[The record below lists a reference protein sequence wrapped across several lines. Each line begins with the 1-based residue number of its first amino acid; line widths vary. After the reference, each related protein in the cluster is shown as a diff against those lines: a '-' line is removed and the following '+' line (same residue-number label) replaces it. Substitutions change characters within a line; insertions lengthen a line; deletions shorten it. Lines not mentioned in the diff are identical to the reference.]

1 MAPLH
6 ELERQ
11 RLRELDQYGVFG
23 TPPESDYDHIC
34 RLTAD
39 IFEVPIAMINLVARD
54 TVWVKSRIGVDL
66 QEVPR
71 ELTFCHHTI
80 QGHDLLVV
88 PDLTNDQRFCGN
100 PLVTS
105 PEGGLRFYAGA
116 PLSTPKGYVIGTLC
130 ILDRQP
136 RAHLSPKERER
147 LKNLAVL
154 VMDRLEKRR
163 LEQLEL
169 MTSSLMNATSDG
181 IIITDAAHN
190 IRYWNHAAETIF
202 GFTPEEMTEKP
213 VTAITTDQKDA
224 ALLVQALEDVAD
236 GHRSVSLTLATRAK
250 GGRAISTEVSFASW
264 GTGTSDKEEGPLGF
278 GLIVRDVTEQTA
290 VAEKLAWLARHDELT
305 GMFNRNHLRQVMND
319 ALAARDSIAVVSINL
334 DRFMAINDTFGH
346 RVGDALLKVVTRR
359 LEKELGPTDLLARIG
374 GDEFT
379 ILRSGPTD
387 RAELECLASRLQAA
401 FGETFAVD
409 GHLVTTTASVG
420 IATSE
425 LGEANTDALLN
436 AADLAIYRAK
446 SDGGNGWRFFTPEHD
461 SRISV
466 VRSME
471 NDLRGALSRGEF
483 ALNYQP
489 KFCLVTGRLTGAE
502 ALLRWTHPAKGAVSP
517 ADFIPVAELSG
528 LIVPIGEWVLATA
541 CNALTRLPGDFRMAV
556 NLSPVQF
563 RRSDVAATVA
573 DKLLLSGINPARL
586 EVEIT
591 ESLLLENSPA
601 TAGALEAL
609 KALGVSIALDDFG
622 TGYSSLAYLC
632 KFPFDTIKID
642 RSFVQTLETEPG
654 SAAIVRAV
662 VGLGRDF
669 SLKVIAEGVE
679 TDAQKRML
687 LAFGC
692 DEGQGYLLGRP
703 MPLEA
708 LLQIAVNT
716 GSR

>member
-6 ELERQ
+6 ELER
-11 RLRELDQYGVFG
+11 LRELDQYGIFG

-54 TVWVKSRIGVDL
+54 TVWVKSKIGLEVQD
-66 QEVPR
+66 VPR
-71 ELTFCHHTI
+71 ELAFCSHAI
-80 QGHDLLVV
+80 QGRDLLVV
-88 PDLTNDQRFCGN
+88 PDLAADQRFCEN
-100 PLVTS
+100 PLVATS
-105 PEGGLRFYAGA
+105 EGGLRFYAGA
-116 PLSTPKGYVIGTLC
+116 PLATPKGYVIGTLC
-130 ILDRQP
+130 ILDRQT
-136 RAHLSPKERER
+136 RAQFSPKERER
-147 LKNLAVL
+147 LTNLATL
-154 VMDRLEKRR
+154 VMDRLQKRR

-169 MTSSLMNATSDG
+169 MTSSLMNAASEG
-181 IIITDAAHN
+181 IIIVDSTYN
-190 IRYWNHAAETIF
+190 TRYWNPAAEKIF
-202 GFTPEEMTEKP
+202 GFSGDEMIGKP
-213 VTAITTDQKDA
+213 VTAITTDHADA
-224 ALLVQALEDVAD
+224 TLLIQALEDAVE
-236 GHRSVSLTLATRAK
+236 GHSGLPLTLATRAK
-250 GGRAISTEVSFASW
+250 DGRAISTEVSIASW
-264 GTGTSDKEEGPLGF
+264 GNGTGSTPDGPLGF
-278 GLIVRDVTEQTA
+278 GLIVRDVTEEMA

-305 GMFNRNHLRQVMND
+305 GVFNRNHLRQVMND
-319 ALAARDSIAVVSINL
+319 ALAARGSIAVISINL

-346 RVGDALLKVVTRR
+346 RVGDALLKVVARR
-359 LEKELGPTDLLARIG
+359 LARELGPTDLLARIG

-379 ILRSGPTD
+379 ILRSGQTD
-387 RAELECLASRLQAA
+387 RTQLACLAARLQSA
-401 FGETFAVD
+401 FGETFSVD

-420 IATSE
+420 IATSD

-461 SRISV
+461 RRISV

-471 NDLRGALSRGEF
+471 SDLRGALSRGEF
-483 ALNYQP
+483 TLNYQP

-502 ALLRWTHPAKGAVSP
+502 ALLRWTHPAKGPISP

-528 LIVPIGEWVLATA
+528 LIVPIGEWVLTTA
-541 CNALTRLPGDFRMAV
+541 CEALTRLPADFRLAV

-563 RRSDVAATVA
+563 RRSDVAETVA
-573 DKLLLSGINPARL
+573 AKLALSGIDPARL

-591 ESLLLENSPA
+591 ESLLLENNRA

-609 KALGVSIALDDFG
+609 KALGVTIALDDFG

-679 TDAQKRML
+679 TEAQKRML
-687 LAFGC
+687 LSFGC

-708 LLQIAVNT
+708 LLQIATNAD
-716 GSR
+716 SR